1 MLKIMARPRQAPC
14 LLLGIGTYY
23 VSAAHNTQLGA
34 HRWQM
39 LELRNPLIL
48 DGQQARALFRRHRA
62 DSLEHKVASAGA
74 WSLRDEVT
82 SSGHDAIIA
91 VEGIGDERHLT
102 IAHFD
107 TASAMRGT
115 AAVIS
120 FSPRARGKAKT
131 GAESEVTALAEAS

>member
-23 VSAAHNTQLGA
+23 VSAAHNTQLGT
-34 HRWQM
+34 HKWQM

-48 DGQQARALFRRHRA
+48 DGQQARVMFRRHHA
-62 DSLEHKVASAGA
+62 DSLDHKTASAGA

-82 SSGHDAIIA
+82 SQGHDAIIA

-107 TASAMRGT
+107 AASAVRGT
-115 AAVIS
+115 ASVIDFPAQS
-120 FSPRARGKAKT
+120 RGKKIA
-131 GAESEVTALAEAS
+131 GSDAALARAS

>member
-34 HRWQM
+34 HKWQM

-48 DGQQARALFRRHRA
+48 DGQQARAMFRRHHA
-62 DSLEHKVASAGA
+62 DSLDHKAASAGA
-74 WSLRDEVT
+74 WALRDEVT
-82 SSGHDAIIA
+82 SQGHDAIIA

-107 TASAMRGT
+107 TASAVRGT
-115 AAVIS
+115 ASVIDFPAQS
-120 FSPRARGKAKT
+120 RGKKIA
-131 GAESEVTALAEAS
+131 GSEAALARAS

>member
-1 MLKIMARPRQAPC
+1 M
-14 LLLGIGTYY
+14 LLGIGTYY

-62 DSLEHKVASAGA
+62 DSLDHKTASSGA
-74 WSLRDEVT
+74 WSLRDEAT
-82 SSGHDAIIA
+82 SQGHDAIIA

-107 TASAMRGT
+107 TASAMRNT
-115 AAVIS
+115 ADVIS
-120 FSPRARGKAKT
+120 LAARGRKLKA
-131 GAESEVTALAEAS
+131 GAESQAA

>member
-23 VSAAHNTQLGA
+23 VSAAHDTQLAA

-48 DGQQARALFRRHRA
+48 DGQHARALYRRHKA
-62 DSLEHKVASAGA
+62 DSLNHKIASAGA
-74 WSLRDEVT
+74 WALRDEIT
-82 SSGHDAIIA
+82 AQGHDAIIA
-91 VEGIGDERHLT
+91 VEGIGKERHLT

-107 TASAMRGT
+107 VASALRGT
-115 AAVIS
+115 AAVIK
-120 FSPRARGKAKT
+120 FAPRSREQGAVETKA
-131 GAESEVTALAEAS
+131 EPALAAAS

>member
-23 VSAAHNTQLGA
+23 VSAAHNTQLGS

-48 DGQQARALFRRHRA
+48 DGQQARSLFRRHHA
-62 DSLEHKVASAGA
+62 DSLDHKTASAGA
-74 WSLRDEVT
+74 WALRDEVT
-82 SSGHDAIIA
+82 SEGHDAIIA

-107 TASAMRGT
+107 TASAVRGT
-115 AAVIS
+115 ASVIDFPARS
-120 FSPRARGKAKT
+120 RGKKT
-131 GAESEVTALAEAS
+131 RDNEVGMARAS

>member
-1 MLKIMARPRQAPC
+1 MLKIMVRPRQAPC
-14 LLLGIGTYY
+14 LRLGIGTYY
-23 VSAAHNTQLGA
+23 VSAAHNTQLGG

-39 LELRNPLIL
+39 LELRDPLIL

-62 DSLEHKVASAGA
+62 DSLNHKIASAGA
-74 WSLRDEVT
+74 WALRDEVT
-82 SSGHDAIIA
+82 AQGHDAIIA

-107 TASAMRGT
+107 TASALRGT

-120 FSPRARGKAKT
+120 FPGRSRERDPADRANEA
-131 GAESEVTALAEAS
+131 ALAEAS